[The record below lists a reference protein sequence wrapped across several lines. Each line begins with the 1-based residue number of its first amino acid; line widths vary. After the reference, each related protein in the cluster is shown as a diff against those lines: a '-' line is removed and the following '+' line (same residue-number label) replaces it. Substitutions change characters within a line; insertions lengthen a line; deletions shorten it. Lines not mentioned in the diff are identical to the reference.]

1 MSKNLISIHAF
12 PGLNLI
18 SSFYI
23 GQYASLKSTKQVWGY
38 LALFTYFFVS
48 LKDIYLVLIL
58 WFFRSLT
65 CASDIIVFFPNLFS
79 RWIYKILS
87 NHFPKQFNKVIP
99 QQLFGF
105 SLSPD
110 LNIWK
115 INTLLQ
121 ASGKIS
127 EWSFLKKIVQSIKHN
142 LILTD
147 CFWCYH
153 CLEFLCF
160 SKISLPLLY
169 FSRKLLCSEILMLP
183 DHGLQKNSYVYHFMQ
198 KYCHQC
204 FLKNLKSRHSLK
216 YTNLQDYVT
225 FFLQTFFRPSV
236 NLLIPT
242 LNILAYGKW
251 FVTSFNF
258 RFDCFLIT

>member
-1 MSKNLISIHAF
+1 M
-12 PGLNLI
+12 
-18 SSFYI
+18 
-23 GQYASLKSTKQVWGY
+23 
-38 LALFTYFFVS
+38 
-48 LKDIYLVLIL
+48 
-58 WFFRSLT
+58 
-65 CASDIIVFFPNLFS
+65 
-79 RWIYKILS
+79 
-87 NHFPKQFNKVIP
+87 
-99 QQLFGF
+99 FGF

-183 DHGLQKNSYVYHFMQ
+183 DHGLQKNSFVSFYAEILPSMFFKKPQ
-198 KYCHQC
+198 K
-204 FLKNLKSRHSLK
+204 SSSLK
-216 YTNLQDYVT
+216 YTNLQDYGT
-225 FFLQTFFRPSV
+225 FFLQTFFRLSV
-236 NLLIPT
+236 NPLIPT
-242 LNILAYGKW
+242 LNILADGKW
-251 FVTSFNF
+251 FVTSSN
-258 RFDCFLIT
+258 

>member
-1 MSKNLISIHAF
+1 MSKNLISVHAF

-23 GQYASLKSTKQVWGY
+23 GEYASLKSTKQVWGY

-65 CASDIIVFFPNLFS
+65 CASDIIVFFPHLFS

-160 SKISLPLLY
+160 SKISLSLLY

-183 DHGLQKNSYVYHFMQ
+183 DHGLQKNSFVSFYAEILPSMFFKKPQKSSFFEVYKFTRLCNIFPSNLFSSFGKSPYTYV
-198 KYCHQC
+198 KYIGLWKMVCYE
-204 FLKNLKSRHSLK
+204 F
-216 YTNLQDYVT
+216 
-225 FFLQTFFRPSV
+225 
-236 NLLIPT
+236 
-242 LNILAYGKW
+242 
-251 FVTSFNF
+251 
-258 RFDCFLIT
+258 